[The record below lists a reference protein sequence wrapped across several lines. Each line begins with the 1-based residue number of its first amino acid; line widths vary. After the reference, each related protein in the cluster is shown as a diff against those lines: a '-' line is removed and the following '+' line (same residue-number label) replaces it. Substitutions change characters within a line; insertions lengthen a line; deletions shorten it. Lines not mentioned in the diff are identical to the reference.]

1 MKRTKIQ
8 AADLF
13 CGAGGTSSGLMDAC
27 RELDYDTSLLAV
39 NHWDIAIATHSV
51 NLPGARHMN
60 ADLSDVDPHTVVPG
74 GKLRLLVASP
84 ECVHFSN
91 ARGGRPMSKQSRASI
106 KYVLRW
112 ITALDV
118 EDVLIENVREFMD
131 WGPLHRTHSNGCT
144 GSDTCAKGCHFNRP
158 IEARKGEYFRRFVNK
173 LRTLGYR
180 VEHRVLCAADFGDA
194 TTRKRL
200 FIRARKHNR
209 PITWPEPSHAAPG
222 KTVTLFESVKP
233 WRTARE
239 ILDLDDKGE
248 SIFNRKRPLSPN
260 TLKRIYKGL
269 QKFSGLPF
277 VFGTGGRQ
285 LDPRSVDDPLRTVLP
300 NNRLNVAQP
309 YLVKLF
315 GTSDADPVDDP
326 LPTVTG
332 QGNHIGVAQP
342 YLIHFRGSSTAN
354 DVDAPLPT
362 QTGRDHFGVATPFVM
377 AVRGG
382 DDGYLRGASVD
393 DPLPT
398 ITASPALALVEAHPY
413 LVKYYEGSDAR
424 PIDEPMPT
432 VTANYEHLALAQPE
446 IEALIVPVNHG
457 KNDERFHQ
465 TSNPF
470 PTITS
475 VDAWGLAQYLVEFH
489 GGEDSERR
497 VRSIDEPM
505 PTQATQKHLGLAQPF
520 IVKFYKSADGGVS
533 IDEPLPTATGHDR
546 FGLCVPLTNGYAIID
561 IFFRMV
567 KPMEL
572 ARAHSMDDFKF
583 QGTREEVVKQIG
595 NSVPRRLAKALCLSA
610 LSQ

>member
-27 RELDYDTSLLAV
+27 HELDYDTSLLAV

-60 ADLSDVDPHTVVPG
+60 ADLSDVDPRTVVPG

-112 ITALDV
+112 ITSLDV
-118 EDVLIENVREFMD
+118 QDVLIENVREFMD
-131 WGPLHRTHSNGCT
+131 WGPLYRTHSNGCMGGNICST
-144 GSDTCAKGCHFNRP
+144 VCHFHRP
-158 IEARKGEYFRRFVNK
+158 IQARKGEYFRRFVNK

-200 FIRARKHNR
+200 FIRARKHNK

-222 KTVTLFESVKP
+222 KTVTMFESMKP

-239 ILDLDDKGE
+239 ILDLGDRGE

-269 QKFSGLPF
+269 EKFSGLPF
-277 VFGTGGRQ
+277 IVPFFGEYEGKSPRTHAVDQPLPTVTSHGAGG
-285 LDPRSVDDPLRTVLP
+285 LV
-300 NNRLNVAQP
+300 QP
-309 YLVKLF
+309 YLVKF
-315 GTSDADPVDDP
+315 YGQNDAAPIDGP

-332 QGNHIGVAQP
+332 QGGHIGVA
-342 YLIHFRGSSTAN
+342 
-354 DVDAPLPT
+354 T
-362 QTGRDHFGVATPFVM
+362 QFVM

-382 DDGYLRGASVD
+382 DNGYLRAASVD
-393 DPLPT
+393 DPLQT
-398 ITASPALALVEAHPY
+398 ITASPALALVEAQPN

-424 PIDEPMPT
+424 PLNEPMPT
-432 VTANYEHLALAQPE
+432 VTANYEHLALAQPS
-446 IEALIVPVNHG
+446 IEALIVPTNHG
-457 KNDERFHQ
+457 KGDERFHE

-475 VDAWGLAQYLVEFH
+475 VDAFGLAQYLVEFH
-489 GGEDSERR
+489 GGEGSDRR
-497 VRSIDEPM
+497 VRGIDEPM
-505 PTQATQKHLGLAQPF
+505 PTQATQKHLGLVQPF
-520 IVKFYKSADGGVS
+520 IVKFYKSVDGSVS

-595 NSVPRRLAKALCLSA
+595 NSVPRQLAKALCLSA